1 MAPGVELGECGR
13 ALLPD
18 SLTPSD
24 RGSTPEIS
32 SASRLCNKPL
42 RHITAS
48 TETAL
53 LRCCVVAMV
62 GAAVQSSDGA
72 NEFGEGLRDPMPR
85 IDVGGQFVMTTVEIL
100 DKGVSR
106 ADYSR

>member
-1 MAPGVELGECGR
+1 MQQ
-13 ALLPD
+13 
-18 SLTPSD
+18 TPTTYHCLD
-24 RGSTPEIS
+24 RNG
-32 SASRLCNKPL
+32 AV
-42 RHITAS
+42 
-48 TETAL
+48 AL
-53 LRCCVVAMV
+53 LRCRVVGMV